1 MNMEGQVDIEQGK
14 RKAAALRK
22 ESRKKIRVSSDVDV
36 TAEGLAGILPMISTE
51 YNFCSGT
58 YRRT

>member
-1 MNMEGQVDIEQGK
+1 MEGQVDIEQGK

-22 ESRKKIRVSSDVDV
+22 ESRKKIRVTSDVEV
-36 TAEGLAGILPMISTE
+36 TADGLAGIRPMISTE
-51 YNFCSGT
+51 CNLFSGT